1 MSVRALFH
9 VNHLWGVG
17 HFTRTAAIANAVVDA
32 GGGATIIAGN
42 QPVSGRAKDGVAVVA
57 LPAIRAPDPTYARL
71 VDTEGAPVSVDLWAE
86 RLRRIDATLES
97 GHWDVLVTETF
108 PFGRRKLAK
117 ELLHLVGAAKACG
130 MTVVSSIRDLPTAPA
145 DPRRLDECAERLQRH
160 YDAVLVHGDPAIVG
174 LQDVWPGEIPV
185 PTLMSGYVVDA
196 VPPIPGER
204 RGVVVTGGGG
214 GDSAALLGAALEAR
228 LAGVLADEP
237 WTFIAGP
244 LAPEDLPAAL
254 REARS
259 PGVTVLGHVEDL
271 PARLA
276 AARLAISRGGYNT
289 VIESVAAATRTVVV
303 PFAPEGEPEQAL
315 RAQHFAAARLVQHLP
330 EERLSAAA
338 LAEACTAA
346 LAAPPPDPSLLQLDG
361 AAQSASLLARLGSG
375 V

>member
-32 GGGATIIAGN
+32 GGAATIIAGN
-42 QPVSGRAKDGVAVVA
+42 KPVSGRAQDGVAVVA
-57 LPAIRAPDPTYARL
+57 LPVIRAPDPTYARL
-71 VDTEGAPVSVDLWAE
+71 VDTEGAAVSGDLWDE
-86 RLRRIDATLES
+86 RRRLIDATLA
-97 GHWDVLVTETF
+97 GGRWDVLVTETF
-108 PFGRRKLAK
+108 PFGRRKLAR
-117 ELLHLVGAAKACG
+117 ELLHLVGAAKERG
-130 MTVVSSIRDLPTAPA
+130 MTIVSSIRDLPTAPA
-145 DPRRLDECAERLQRH
+145 DPRRLDECAARLHQH
-160 YDAVLVHGDPAIVG
+160 YDAVLVHGDPAVVG

-196 VPPIPGER
+196 VPPMAGER

-214 GDSAALLGAALEAR
+214 GDSAALLGAALDAR
-228 LAGVLADEP
+228 MTGLLADEP

-244 LAPEDLPAAL
+244 LAPEDLPAVL
-254 REARS
+254 RDARL
-259 PGVTVLGHVEDL
+259 PGVTVLGHAEDL
-271 PARLA
+271 PFRLT